1 MDCEIICNVDVP
13 LAYVGLRILLID
25 PDPTSLS
32 NIAAIVEEH
41 SFKVTAIE
49 QATVALSILRK
60 HINQFDLIMVDANML
75 EMDYLEFVKS
85 IQLIK
90 EKTIIWICFIYE
102 NSLISS
108 LKLKDIWK
116 HVRWHD
122 KKANEESQ
130 HYNAKQVNLMDNI
143 SCPTK
148 MQDLKGKSK
157 ENCSTTYLD
166 QEIDSLMEKDAA
178 KRSKRMRS
186 TNEETQVKH
195 SVSSEKEE
203 EHSFLPKISTERPEK
218 ERRNMKWTAEL
229 EKKLDEVVHE
239 LGDKA
244 GPKNVLERM
253 CVQDLTKECLT
264 YRLKKY
270 RSQKQQV
277 SNVQPV
283 TSTIFNEEH
292 PSKVFN
298 SSNSSTDVNELF
310 QGAYRPQPLEV
321 PLVTLPSSNHSSLIE
336 CDEWI
341 NEFLEL
347 DDFEPKL
354 R

>member
-1 MDCEIICNVDVP
+1 MDCEIICIVDVP
-13 LAYVGLRILLID
+13 SAYVGLRILLID
-25 PDPTSLS
+25 PNSTSLS
-32 NIAAIVEEH
+32 TIAAILEEH

-49 QATVALSILRK
+49 QATVALSILRE
-60 HINQFDLIMVDANML
+60 HIDQFDLIMVDANMF
-75 EMDYLEFVKS
+75 EMDYLQFIKS
-85 IQLIK
+85 TQLIK
-90 EKTIIWICFIYE
+90 KTNQLFVTIEMIKEASTLGICFIYE
-102 NSLISS
+102 KSLISS

-122 KKANEESQ
+122 KKENEESQ
-130 HYNAKQVNLMDNI
+130 HYNAKQVNLMVNI

-157 ENCSTTYLD
+157 ENCSVTYQD
-166 QEIDSLMEKDAA
+166 QEVDSLMEKDAA

-186 TNEETQVKH
+186 TNEDTQVKH

-203 EHSFLPKISTERPEK
+203 KHSFLSKISTERPEK
-218 ERRNMKWTAEL
+218 KRRNMKWTAEL
-229 EKKLDEVVHE
+229 EKKLDEVVRE
-239 LGDKA
+239 LADKVPDA
-244 GPKNVLERM
+244 
-253 CVQDLTKECLT
+253 
-264 YRLKKY
+264 
-270 RSQKQQV
+270 
-277 SNVQPV
+277 QPV

-298 SSNSSTDVNELF
+298 SSKSSADVNELF

-347 DDFEPKL
+347 DNFEQKL